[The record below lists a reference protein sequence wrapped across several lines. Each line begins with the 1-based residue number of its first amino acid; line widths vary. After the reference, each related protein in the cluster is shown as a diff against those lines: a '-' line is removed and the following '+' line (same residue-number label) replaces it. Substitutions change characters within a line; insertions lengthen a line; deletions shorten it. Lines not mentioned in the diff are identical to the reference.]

1 MDRKWGAISLLCASD
16 LQMCAS
22 RRDAN
27 CFNVSSKRDLHRSN
41 NPVDIDS
48 WTICVPSKRH
58 MQFDIAQ
65 LSVNLD
71 YGHG

>member
-16 LQMCAS
+16 LHMCAS

-27 CFNVSSKRDLHRSN
+27 CFNLSSKLDLHWSN
-41 NPVDIDS
+41 NPVDIES
-48 WTICVPSKRH
+48 RTICVPSKRH

-65 LSVNLD
+65 FSVNLD